1 MSNSLDLNAATGVRA
16 GSGKSIAILMLCIAI
31 FGEMCLAADFYGF
44 AAVLM
49 LVSKDLALN
58 ESQAGLVQGAFGVS
72 FALGMLYW
80 APRGRKMTSTRLY
93 LIGLIGSGLLMLAQ
107 MQANSCWQLVGLRL
121 VIGFFD
127 SAVWVGSM
135 KIVMQWFPQRRQ
147 GLVMGIILGAY
158 SLAITL
164 DFALG
169 LPYAMQNGWR
179 EFFFVLGVLTIGVG
193 VISQFVLR
201 PGPHIDPHDS
211 ARHDVKVFSE
221 IFSSRWVWVGLL
233 GIFGA
238 LFSIAASAT
247 WMIPNFI
254 QSQGM
259 DPAQAPMVGTLMGLS
274 QVAFLLIGGYLSDKL
289 TNIRMLLWGVCMTLV
304 AALLCVATTVWT
316 LSFPMLITIAALCGV
331 GVFSGGAIF
340 SLVGEKYGPSL
351 GPSAA
356 GYAEMGGVFAT
367 FVAPSLMG
375 ALLTMTHSFTIAFW
389 SFVVVEVLVLIALLA
404 LLRNAPSAKANA

>member
-1 MSNSLDLNAATGVRA
+1 MSNSVELNAVARA
-16 GSGKSIAILMLCIAI
+16 GTGKYIAILMLCMAVI
-31 FGEMCLAADFYGF
+31 GEMCLAADFYGF

-49 LVSKDLALN
+49 LVSKDLALS

-80 APRGRKMTSTRLY
+80 APRGRKMSAKRLY
-93 LIGLIGSGLLMLAQ
+93 LIGLVGSGVLMLIQMHAQ
-107 MQANSCWQLVGLRL
+107 SFEQLVLLRL

-169 LPYAMQNGWR
+169 LPYAMTHGWR
-179 EFFFVLGVLTIGVG
+179 EFFFVLGVLTISAG
-193 VISQFVLR
+193 ILAQFVVR
-201 PGPHIDPHDS
+201 PGPFVDPHDH

-221 IFSSRWVWVGLL
+221 IFRSRWVWVGLL

-238 LFSIAASAT
+238 LFSVAASAT
-247 WMIPNFI
+247 WMIPNYI
-254 QSQGM
+254 KSQGM
-259 DPAQAPMVGTLMGLS
+259 DPSLAPMVGTLMGLS
-274 QVAFLLIGGYLSDKL
+274 QVLFLLIGGYLSDKL
-289 TNIRMLLWGVCMTLV
+289 TNIRMLLAGVSMTLV
-304 AALLCVATTVWT
+304 AALLCVATTVWP
-316 LSFPMLITIAALCGV
+316 LSFTMLLAIAALCGV

-340 SLVGEKYGPSL
+340 SLVGEKYGTSL

-356 GYAEMGGVFAT
+356 GYAEMGGVLAT
-367 FVAPSLMG
+367 FVAPALMG
-375 ALLTMTHSFTIAFW
+375 ALLTMTHSFTVAFW
-389 SFVVVEVLVLIALLA
+389 SFVVVEAVVLVALLA
-404 LLRNAPSAKANA
+404 LLRTAAPAKAAR

>member
-1 MSNSLDLNAATGVRA
+1 MSNSVELNAAAGARA
-16 GSGKSIAILMLCIAI
+16 GSGKHIAILMLCMAVI
-31 FGEMCLAADFYGF
+31 GEMCLAADFYGF

-49 LVSKDLALN
+49 LVSKDLALT

-80 APRGRKMTSTRLY
+80 APRGRKMSSKRLY
-93 LIGLIGSGLLMLAQ
+93 LIGLIGSGVLMLVQMHAQ
-107 MQANSCWQLVGLRL
+107 SFEQLVGLRL

-169 LPYAMQNGWR
+169 LPYAMAHGWR
-179 EFFFVLGVLTIGVG
+179 EFFFVLGVLTIAAGLVA
-193 VISQFVLR
+193 QFVVR
-201 PGPHIDPHDS
+201 PGPYVDPHDN

-221 IFSSRWVWVGLL
+221 IFRSRWVWVGLL

-238 LFSIAASAT
+238 LFSVAASAT
-247 WMIPNFI
+247 WMIPNYI
-254 QSQGM
+254 RSQGM
-259 DPAQAPMVGTLMGLS
+259 DPSLAPMVGTLMGLS

-289 TNIRMLLWGVCMTLV
+289 TNIRMLLAGVAMTLV
-304 AALLCVATTVWT
+304 AALLCVATTIWP
-316 LSFPMLITIAALCGV
+316 LSFTMLVAVAALCGV

-340 SLVGEKYGPSL
+340 SLVGEKYGTSL

-356 GYAEMGGVFAT
+356 GYAEMGGVLAT
-367 FVAPSLMG
+367 FVAPALMG
-375 ALLTMTHSFTIAFW
+375 ALLTMTQSFTIAFW
-389 SFVVVEVLVLIALLA
+389 SFVVVEAAVLIALLIM
-404 LLRNAPSAKANA
+404 LRSAAPAKANP